1 MLEILSFLQNEEKL
15 TLDVKRTTFLAQE
28 KIYSFPNDNNTIGII
43 KSGFCQLEG
52 YLNEQWVLLGIL
64 KSEDIFGV
72 EILLEDPSSL
82 YDPIQYRITTLQP
95 SEVFFLE
102 REYILNHLYGTGGFQ
117 KLLRD
122 CMIQSMTKYASHYLR
137 AFTTPFERIHNALF
151 EIAKNLDLPIIGNK
165 ITFPK
170 FVTKTFITRYTRCN
184 RSRVYKTLNELQA
197 QHVITSYH
205 PLQMVA
211 CKEQLFVNKA
221 ILSTKN

>member
-1 MLEILSFLQNEEKL
+1 MLEILSFLQSEEKI
-15 TLDVKRTTFLAQE
+15 TSDVAQATFLSQE
-28 KIYSFPNDNNTIGII
+28 TIYSFPNHNYKIGII

-72 EILLEDPSSL
+72 EILLDDPSSL
-82 YDPIQYRITTLQP
+82 YAPIQYRITTLQR
-95 SEVFFLE
+95 SEIFFLE

-122 CMIQSMTKYASHYLR
+122 CMIQSMIKYANHYLK
-137 AFTTPFERIHNALF
+137 AFSPPSERIHNALY

-184 RSRVYKTLNELQA
+184 RSRVYKTLNELQTKNIILA
-197 QHVITSYH
+197 YH
-205 PLQMVA
+205 PLQMVP
-211 CKEQLFVNKA
+211 CKEQL
-221 ILSTKN
+221 LSKTTVSIEK